1 MILSF
6 DPDQPRPGV
15 FTFAARG
22 EAYWYSFTEASALQ
36 SGQQSRAYCDRSRI
50 TGFRRSEAGRV
61 GHVAQGLPRR
71 SSGHLHSSQHDS

>member
-15 FTFAARG
+15 FTFAARD

-36 SGQQSRAYCDRSRI
+36 SGQQSRAYCDRSHESC
-50 TGFRRSEAGRV
+50 GSGRANRF
-61 GHVAQGLPRR
+61 GPG
-71 SSGHLHSSQHDS
+71 